1 VTQPEGYKFSE
12 NRKYE
17 QQGLRWLVSY
27 NLGDMSAWQQQMIDD
42 LRQRI
47 GACLQR
53 RAALQGAYSNPA
65 DANSR
70 ADQIR
75 RIDGDIAE
83 AARALADAERKLKV
97 TP

>member
-1 VTQPEGYKFSE
+1 V
-12 NRKYE
+12 N
-17 QQGLRWLVSY
+17 
-27 NLGDMSAWQQQMIDD
+27 DMSTWQQQQVDD

-53 RAALQGAYSNPA
+53 RSELEGTRANPA

-75 RIDGDIAE
+75 RLDGDIAE
-83 AARALADAERKLKV
+83 AARALADAERKMKA